1 MTRPG
6 SAVKAVIRYRRPD
19 PECWEVVVR
28 AACNP
33 LGSSWDAAKTVAQ
46 AGSAVS
52 GHADRLAKAL
62 ATRLGNVEELAL
74 ALAGMGDLRAL
85 PALRRIAEDDRLP
98 YNRPWAPP
106 IAALPAQELLPAILP
121 GLRRESLQYR
131 AGFVLELLAAWGPA
145 AAPAV
150 PEAVRCL
157 ESPYAY
163 DALRVLG
170 RIGPPAAVAA
180 NRLAAYAT
188 GHAPRTSRLHQRR
201 AAWAHWRV
209 TGDPTLALDVC
220 GAAVGSGTAGH
231 GLPFLADLG
240 PLAAEHADTVGG
252 LMDSPGAW
260 TQIAAA
266 HAYWRI
272 TGDPEPVVPVLLAE
286 VDPDWTGQPAL
297 PTREAVRRLGP
308 DWTGQPALPTR
319 EAVRRLGGIGAPAAA
334 AVPLLR
340 RILASEER
348 LSHPYDHVR
357 VLADEAYVRT
367 LTEALAQMGAGMA
380 RPVPAARRGL
390 LRRWLAPS
398 AAARPR

>member
-1 MTRPG
+1 MRSPG
-6 SAVKAVIRYRRPD
+6 SAVKAVIRHRRPD

-33 LGSSWDAAKTVAQ
+33 LGGSWDAAKTVAQ

-85 PALRRIAEDDRLP
+85 SALERIAKDGRLP
-98 YNRPWAPP
+98 YARPWAPHL
-106 IAALPAQELLPAILP
+106 AALPAAELLPAILP
-121 GLRRESLQYR
+121 GLRSEPPPYQ
-131 AGFVLELLAAWGPA
+131 AGFMLELLALWGTA

-150 PEAVRCL
+150 PEVVRYL
-157 ESPYAY
+157 ETPYAY

-180 NRLAAYAT
+180 DGLAAYAT

-240 PLAAEHADTVGG
+240 PLAAEHADTVRG
-252 LMDSPGAW
+252 LMESPGAW
-260 TQIAAA
+260 TRVAAA

-272 TGDPEPVVPVLLAE
+272 TGDPGPAVPVLLAE
-286 VDPDWTGQPAL
+286 VDPDWTGQPAF
-297 PTREAVRRLGP
+297 PTREAIRRLG
-308 DWTGQPALPTR
+308 A
-319 EAVRRLGGIGAPAAA
+319 IGAPAAA
-334 AVPLLR
+334 SAPLLR
-340 RILASEER
+340 RILAAEKR
-348 LSHPYDHVR
+348 LSHPYDGVR
-357 VLADEAYVRT
+357 ILVDEAYVRT
-367 LTEALAQMGAGMA
+367 LTEALARIGAGA
-380 RPVPAARRGL
+380 DAPAAAPEPAPESVPEPAPQPSPGPRRGVL
-390 LRRWLAPS
+390 GRWLGPRG
-398 AAARPR
+398 ARTS